1 MADEVCKETPGA
13 FQEALPW
20 FCRGFLKSCDI
31 LLYRGRGF
39 VSRLIQWGTKSPYSH
54 VAVVVEP
61 SIFLA
66 VESSPGH
73 QSGVRA
79 IDLRKLPA
87 EELAV
92 FRIRSEFSFDPE
104 KVISFLVAHLGA
116 SFDYTGVAWL
126 GILKAVGLL
135 TSLTHR
141 PYNRFQKEKDYFCSE
156 LCYKAFQAAGLDI
169 VPEVGEAETT
179 SPADIASSARLHQI
193 KP

>member
-1 MADEVCKETPGA
+1 MDEGCKETAGVPQAG
-13 FQEALPW
+13 LPW
-20 FCRGFLKSCDI
+20 FCQGFLKSCDI

-54 VAVVVEP
+54 VAVVVDPE
-61 SIFLA
+61 IFLA
-66 VESSPGH
+66 VESNTGH

-87 EELAV
+87 EELDV

-116 SFDYTGVAWL
+116 GFDYTGVAWL

-135 TSLTHR
+135 TGLTYR

-156 LCYKAFQAAGLDI
+156 LCYEAFQAAGLDI

-179 SPADIASSARLHQI
+179 SPADLARSQRLQPV